1 VINNVLRDRVLPMFG
16 RGNVRF
22 KALAL
27 GGATAVLAAVSVPA
41 IAAATAE
48 DVEMSGAT
56 AAIAALPAEGADTKF
71 SVPKPGTPKSAVK
84 KPAVKA
90 AAKKASRNAAR
101 KAPMPAWKQLHPY
114 KIPAG
119 QQTFTPSA
127 EQIRNAKAI
136 VDAGKEM
143 RLPPR
148 AWVIAVSTSLQEST
162 LHNYGHLGARND
174 HDSQGLFQQRPSSG
188 WGTPKQI
195 TNPKYAA
202 KSFYK
207 GLLQVPNWK
216 KRSVTSAAQEV
227 QVSAFPNHYAKWERQ
242 AGSIIKSLY
251 GAGPYAKQA
260 RQAL

>member
-1 VINNVLRDRVLPMFG
+1 MFG

-22 KALAL
+22 RALAL

-41 IAAATAE
+41 IASATAE

-56 AAIAALPAEGADTKF
+56 AALAAEPADPRFTKF
-71 SVPKPGTPKSAVK
+71 SVPEPDKPKVAVK
-84 KPAVKA
+84 KAEARKA
-90 AAKKASRNAAR
+90 AAKATRNAPR
-101 KAPMPAWKQLHPY
+101 KAPVPAWKQLHPY

-127 EQIRNAKAI
+127 EQMRNAKAI

-148 AWVIAVSTSLQEST
+148 AWVIAVSTALQEST
-162 LHNYGHLGARND
+162 LHNYGHLGDRND

-195 TNPKYAA
+195 TNPKYAS

-207 GLLQVPNWK
+207 GLIQVPDWK

-242 AGSIIKSLY
+242 AGSIIKALY

>member
-1 VINNVLRDRVLPMFG
+1 MINNFLRDRVLPMFG

-22 KALAL
+22 KALAV

-41 IAAATAE
+41 MASATAV

-56 AAIAALPAEGADTKF
+56 AALAVEPAERALTKF
-71 SVPKPGTPKSAVK
+71 SVPEPGTPKAAVK
-84 KPAVKA
+84 KAAKQADAKA
-90 AAKKASRNAAR
+90 ARNAAR

-127 EQIRNAKAI
+127 EQMRNAKAI

-148 AWVIAVSTSLQEST
+148 AWVIAVSTALQEST
-162 LHNYGHLGARND
+162 LHNYGHLGASND

-202 KSFYK
+202 KAFYK
-207 GLLQVPNWK
+207 GLVQVPDWK

-227 QVSAFPNHYAKWERQ
+227 QVSAFPNHYSKWERQ
-242 AGSIIKSLY
+242 AGSIIKAFY

-260 RQAL
+260 RQAR